1 LKKLFSIAVVLFLA
15 SGCASK
21 SKFVY
26 EPPKGGLEND
36 KGRLVAAVVHI
47 VDQRTDA
54 AKFDILY
61 EGKPAEDIQTMLE
74 YELIRTDLFKAVIP
88 VNYPAVKADFIIEPT
103 LHKLQGQVPDLDT
116 IRLKSVILSCVSIIG
131 SSIYNLTN
139 TEVYGESGIHLR
151 ITDGTTGKIILDK
164 SYSGLYKQD
173 VSKFMCNIPETKVM
187 VAQKSIQNA
196 IETIKSD
203 INQVIGNK
211 GKDILPLA
219 WQPRGRLIQENSLK
233 DIGAIGLV
241 DQSCG
246 NQVMHGYS
254 DLLGINTFVLAKNS
268 VNPCFSAPNINQASW
283 N

>member
-1 LKKLFSIAVVLFLA
+1 LKKHLIIAVVLFLS

-26 EPPKGGLEND
+26 EAPKGGFEND

-47 VDQRTDA
+47 VDQRKDA

-103 LHKLQGQVPDLDT
+103 LRKLQGQAPDLEM
-116 IRLKSVILSCVSIIG
+116 IRLKSVILGCVSIIG

-139 TEVYGESGIHLR
+139 TEVNGESDIHVR
-151 ITDGTTGKIILDK
+151 ITDGPTGKIILDK

-187 VAQKSIQNA
+187 VAQKSILNA
-196 IETIKSD
+196 IEMIKSD

-219 WQPRGRLIQENSLK
+219 SQPRVRHPLEDILE

-246 NQVMHGYS
+246 NQVMHGYT
-254 DLLGINTFVLAKNS
+254 DLLGITPFVLAKNS
-268 VNPCFSAPNINQASW
+268 VTPCVGAPNIDQAIW